1 MNLFLAQYRNHT
13 GKDFVVAFF
22 RNLDLIKM
30 DAYLL
35 VTGVGDA
42 NVTTTFFYPMPKHVW
57 SSSFTQYS
65 GMVNQFSVKNI
76 KQFKFGTTNIHF
88 PVFRII
94 ASHPV
99 SVTAF
104 VDGPGLSASYL
115 AIPSNIAGTEYRMMP
130 VCDSSKGDLC
140 VCVVVTLTE
149 NTFVTLQNCNHGNI
163 SVVMSVDGVDQR
175 TDLSLPRTAKSF
187 FLNNSFSYMSLE
199 SKNDFTGLL
208 LHADQT
214 VAVFC
219 GTSRQGYTVSMEQV
233 LPVTQFGLS
242 FRQFHVPQLRVY
254 RLRIISHYN
263 CTAIKIGSNQYTQNS
278 GEYKDLYFTIANDII
293 SNKPIAVL
301 QIFSE
306 SDKNPGEGLLVVP
319 AIKQYFSTAIVPKRN
334 EDMPKGPM
342 LMHISINYKI
352 CYYSMLGNITFQKQ
366 GIGFTFFYPK
376 DNNNQLVMNVKQE
389 SCGNCENG
397 FGIYVNRI
405 SSERGGSINVAG
417 FQFLSDEVNTTMNT
431 FFCSYIFYRLY
442 TPCSI

>member
-1 MNLFLAQYRNHT
+1 MNFFSAQYRNHT
-13 GKDFVVAFF
+13 GKHFVVAFF

-42 NVTTTFFYPMPKHVW
+42 SVTTSVFYPMPKHNW
-57 SSSFTQYS
+57 SSSFTQHP
-65 GMVNQFSVKNI
+65 GMVKQFSVKNV
-76 KQFKFGTTNIHF
+76 KQIGTTNIPF
-88 PVFRII
+88 PVFRIK

-104 VDGPGLSASYL
+104 VDGPRSTASYL
-115 AIPSNIAGTEYRMMP
+115 AIPSDIAGTEYRMMP
-130 VCDSSKGDLC
+130 VCDSSKRDLC
-140 VCVVVTLTE
+140 VCIIVTLAE
-149 NTFVTLQNCNHGNI
+149 NTFVTLLNDNHGNI
-163 SVVMSVDGVDQR
+163 SVVMSVDGVDQT
-175 TDLSLPRTAKSF
+175 TDWSLPRTAKSF

-208 LHADQT
+208 VHADQT

-242 FRQFHVPQLRVY
+242 FRHFHVPQLRVY
-254 RLRIISHYN
+254 RLRLISHYN
-263 CTAIKIGSNQYTQNS
+263 CTVIKIGSNQYTQNS
-278 GEYKDLYFTIANDII
+278 GEYKDFYFTIANDIN
-293 SNKPIAVL
+293 SHKPIAVL

-306 SDKNPGEGLLVVP
+306 SGKKPGEGLLVVP
-319 AIKQYFSTAIVPKRN
+319 AIKQYFSTAVVPKRN

-342 LMHISINYKI
+342 LMHISINYKT

-366 GIGFTFFYPK
+366 AIGFTFFYPK
-376 DNNNQLVMNVKQE
+376 DNNNPLVMNVKQE

-417 FQFLSDEVNTTMNT
+417 FQFLSDEVNTIRNT
-431 FFCSYIFYRLY
+431 FSCSYILYRLY
-442 TPCSI
+442 KPCSI